1 LAASAPTSAREQVR
15 PIAPK
20 LVELAEKVVYG
31 DVWER
36 PGLSKRDRSL
46 ITVATLVALGRE
58 RQLRGHLE
66 RALANGVSKGE
77 VGELITHLALLCGL
91 ARGDD
96 RGARGE
102 GGLRRMTKRLDPHP
116 FRCARH
122 AAPQCRKPGTRHRG

>member
-1 LAASAPTSAREQVR
+1 METEMAASSPAREQVR

-31 DVWER
+31 EVWER

-66 RALANGVSKGE
+66 RALGNGVTKDE
-77 VGELITHLALLCGL
+77 VGELMTHLAFYAGWP
-91 ARGDD
+91 A
-96 RGARGE
+96 A
-102 GGLRRMTKRLDPHP
+102 MT
-116 FRCARH
+116 
-122 AAPQCRKPGTRHRG
+122 AALVAKEVFEAQ